1 MAKADAVL
9 LYVQPGTVYGEAR
22 PTLLGSHALNVF
34 NVEINPLE
42 ADSAEREQADSEGGR
57 VTKPHVHNK
66 RASFSFSTYLVGSGV
81 AGTAPAWGALAQACG
96 ATVTTV
102 SGTSNTYSL
111 VSQNSAIGF
120 CHLLV
125 QIGPDRF
132 YCDNARGTCEETYG
146 GGLPTA
152 RWTFQGLEST
162 PVTETIL
169 APAYANTGLVRAVDA
184 VNTPTFELG
193 TSLAPVA
200 REFSSFTYN
209 WGNELQLRNNGG
221 GSREVMIV
229 TGLPTASVTIRDT
242 GLSDYN
248 NFSIAGDETEQRLRL
263 VHGPI
268 GTRISRVIPR
278 CTLAPGTREAVNNET
293 YQTHAL
299 NIMHDFNVRN
309 YSTLICS

>member
-1 MAKADAVL
+1 
-9 LYVQPGTVYGEAR
+9 
-22 PTLLGSHALNVF
+22 LNVF

-66 RASFSFSTYLVGSGV
+66 RASLSFSTYLVGSGV
-81 AGTAPAWGALAQACG
+81 AGTAPAWGVLQQACG
-96 ATVTTV
+96 QTVTTV
-102 SGTSNTYSL
+102 AGVSNTYSM
-111 VSQNSAIGF
+111 VSQNSPMGF
-120 CHLLV
+120 CHLIV
-125 QIGPDRF
+125 YIGGEKF
-132 YCDNARGTCEETYG
+132 FFNNARGTCEENWT
-146 GGLPTA
+146 GLPTA
-152 RWTFQGLEST
+152 RWTFQGLENT
-162 PVTETIL
+162 PVTEAIL
-169 APAYANTGLVRAVDA
+169 SPTYANTGLVRAVDA

-193 TSLAPVA
+193 TQASPIA
-200 REFSSFTYN
+200 REISSWTFSLN
-209 WGNELQLRNNGG
+209 NELQLRNNGG

-248 NFSIAGDETEQRLRL
+248 NFSIAGDETEQRLRI

-268 GTRISRVIPR
+268 GSRISRVIPR